1 MGLLMISD
9 SGLNSGVA
17 KKSPARLFVL
27 LAREQ
32 PVGVIFRRG
41 PSKQVLLIK
50 WNLRKDTFET
60 GQWFK
65 GRVYERRCDL
75 SPNGKF
81 LIYFAAK
88 QKPPLYSWTAI
99 SKPPYFTAL
108 ALWRK
113 GDCWNGGGWFLDN
126 KMIRLNHSPLDDPE
140 LRRGFRPGP
149 IKIGGFAEFG
159 GEDGTVWDI
168 VRKRDGW
175 TCDKEGNSVDAG
187 GGRGWALDPPQQW
200 TKPGRRG
207 HVLEQSILGIGGKGV
222 PWYQINYRV
231 LKEGGMV
238 LDIGVVDWADWDDK
252 GNLLFAKD
260 GCIFRQHLSSLHR
273 PSPKKL
279 ADFNDL
285 KFENVATPT
294 WAELW

>member
-1 MGLLMISD
+1 
-9 SGLNSGVA
+9 VA

-27 LAREQ
+27 LAREE

-50 WNLRKDTFET
+50 WNLRDDTFET

-65 GRVYERRCDL
+65 GRIYERRCDL

-81 LIYFAAK
+81 LIYFAVK

-126 KMIRLNHSPLDDPE
+126 KTIRLNHGSLDDPE

-149 IKIGGFAEFG
+149 IKIAGYAEFR
-159 GEDGTVWDI
+159 GEDDTVWDI

-175 TCDKEGNSVDAG
+175 SCHNEGESIDRG
-187 GGRGWALDPPQQW
+187 GVRGWDLDPPQTW
-200 TKPGRRG
+200 TKIGRRG
-207 HVLEQSILGIGGKGV
+207 YLLEQSIVGIGGKAA
-222 PWYQINYRV
+222 PWYQIEYRV
-231 LKEGGMV
+231 LKEGKV
-238 LDIGVVDWADWDDK
+238 LFDIGRADWADWDHK

-260 GCIFRQHLSSLHR
+260 GCIFRQYLSSLNR
-273 PSPKKL
+273 PEPRQL
-279 ADFNDL
+279 ADFDDL
-285 KFENVATPT
+285 KFEDVPAPASAKD
-294 WAELW
+294 W